1 MLFGFSSKLGISGM
15 FENRRIYGHIRF
27 SFYGLTD
34 TRSKP
39 DVNGTGLARLYD
51 ERRMARRFFL
61 FENLT
66 LPSLIHQTDSDF
78 RTVIM
83 SSSLMPDRYKE
94 RLSALATRL
103 PGAVVEYSHH
113 QRGDLAIRKY
123 MVEAAG
129 YKSRYESVHF
139 RLDDDD
145 ALSVNYISRLR
156 EVSRFLSPSTHIT
169 FPDGIFLFP
178 ANAIEPIGT
187 SIRQQRFLTAIGL
200 ATVNGGSFQKNP
212 FQMRHGNVWTR
223 WPVVSDPSFVSHIRS
238 QHFDNDT
245 AIHQD
250 RILATLQSE
259 RASRRSS
266 RYAAQVERGL
276 ARAFPWINRP
286 SLDGLIARCSAIK
299 VMADLSPIDSTEL
312 GGRQ

>member
-1 MLFGFSSKLGISGM
+1 M
-15 FENRRIYGHIRF
+15 FENQRIYGHIRF

-34 TRSKP
+34 TRTKP
-39 DVNGTGLARLYD
+39 DAHGIGLARLYD
-51 ERRMARRFFL
+51 EGRMARRFFL

-66 LPSLIHQTDSDF
+66 LPSLIHQTDRDF

-94 RLSALATRL
+94 RLSALASRL

-129 YKSRYESVHF
+129 YKGRYNSVHF

-156 EVSRFLSPSTHIT
+156 EISRLLSPSTHIT

-178 ANAIEPIGT
+178 VSATEPIGT
-187 SIRQQRFLTAIGL
+187 SMRQHRFLTAIGL

-223 WPVVSDPSFVSHIRS
+223 WPVVSDPSFVSHIRT

-245 AIHQD
+245 AAHQD
-250 RILATLQSE
+250 RILAALQLE

-266 RYAAQVERGL
+266 RHATQVERGL
-276 ARAFPWINRP
+276 AQAFPWIDRP
-286 SLDGLIARCSAIK
+286 KLDGLIARCSA
-299 VMADLSPIDSTEL
+299 VERMADLSPVE
-312 GGRQ
+312 